1 MPYSGI
7 NSTQRKE
14 VAMDIT
20 SIGQLIGSYGF
31 PIVACGAL
39 FWYIVKEEREM
50 RTIVQQN
57 TTVIAQLLEHL
68 KREDGF

>member
-1 MPYSGI
+1 
-7 NSTQRKE
+7 
-14 VAMDIT
+14 MDI
-20 SIGQLIGSYGF
+20 SAIGQMIGSYGF

-68 KREDGF
+68 KKEDGF

>member
-1 MPYSGI
+1 
-7 NSTQRKE
+7 
-14 VAMDIT
+14 MDLA

-50 RTIVQQN
+50 RSIVQQN

>member
-1 MPYSGI
+1 
-7 NSTQRKE
+7 
-14 VAMDIT
+14 MDIGA
-20 SIGQLIGSYGF
+20 IGQLIGSYGF

-50 RTIVQQN
+50 RAIVQQN

-68 KREDGF
+68 KKEDGF

>member
-1 MPYSGI
+1 
-7 NSTQRKE
+7 
-14 VAMDIT
+14 MDFA

-50 RTIVQQN
+50 RAIVQQN

>member
-1 MPYSGI
+1 
-7 NSTQRKE
+7 
-14 VAMDIT
+14 MDIAA
-20 SIGQLIGSYGF
+20 IGQLIGSYGF

-39 FWYIVKEEREM
+39 FWYLVKAGREM

-68 KREDGF
+68 KKEDGF

>member
-1 MPYSGI
+1 
-7 NSTQRKE
+7 
-14 VAMDIT
+14 MDIT

>member
-1 MPYSGI
+1 
-7 NSTQRKE
+7 
-14 VAMDIT
+14 MDIAA
-20 SIGQLIGSYGF
+20 IGQLIGSYGF

-50 RTIVQQN
+50 RAIVQQN

-68 KREDGF
+68 KKEDGF

>member
-1 MPYSGI
+1 
-7 NSTQRKE
+7 
-14 VAMDIT
+14 MDIAA
-20 SIGQLIGSYGF
+20 IGQLIGSYGF

-68 KREDGF
+68 KKEDGF

>member
-1 MPYSGI
+1 
-7 NSTQRKE
+7 
-14 VAMDIT
+14 MDIA
-20 SIGQLIGSYGF
+20 SLGQLIGSYGF

>member
-1 MPYSGI
+1 
-7 NSTQRKE
+7 
-14 VAMDIT
+14 MDIT

-50 RTIVQQN
+50 RAIVQQN

-68 KREDGF
+68 KKEDGF

>member
-1 MPYSGI
+1 
-7 NSTQRKE
+7 
-14 VAMDIT
+14 MDIAA
-20 SIGQLIGSYGF
+20 IGQLIGSYGF

-50 RTIVQQN
+50 RAIVQQN

>member
-1 MPYSGI
+1 
-7 NSTQRKE
+7 
-14 VAMDIT
+14 MDIA

-50 RTIVQQN
+50 RAIVQQN

>member
-1 MPYSGI
+1 MPFSGI

-14 VAMDIT
+14 VAMDIA

>member
-1 MPYSGI
+1 
-7 NSTQRKE
+7 
-14 VAMDIT
+14 MDIAT
-20 SIGQLIGSYGF
+20 ICQLIGSYGF

-50 RTIVQQN
+50 RAIVQQN

-68 KREDGF
+68 KKEDGF

>member
-1 MPYSGI
+1 
-7 NSTQRKE
+7 
-14 VAMDIT
+14 MDIAA
-20 SIGQLIGSYGF
+20 IGQLIGSYGF

-68 KREDGF
+68 KKEDDF

>member
-1 MPYSGI
+1 
-7 NSTQRKE
+7 
-14 VAMDIT
+14 MDLA

-50 RTIVQQN
+50 RAIVQQN

>member
-1 MPYSGI
+1 
-7 NSTQRKE
+7 
-14 VAMDIT
+14 MDIA

-68 KREDGF
+68 KKEDNF

>member
-1 MPYSGI
+1 
-7 NSTQRKE
+7 
-14 VAMDIT
+14 MDI
-20 SIGQLIGSYGF
+20 SAIGQLIGSYGF

-68 KREDGF
+68 KKEDGF